1 MVHRTL
7 EHVEEADRERFREV
21 VERELL
27 SLHEGNFVRYR
38 VGPSEFASR
47 QTIWGG

>member
-7 EHVEEADRERFREV
+7 EHVEEADRERYGEV
-21 VERELL
+21 VERERL
-27 SLHEGNFVRYR
+27 SLHEGNFLRYR
-38 VGPSEFASR
+38 VGPSEFTRR